1 MTALLISMALKFWPV
16 LAAIAGGVWWGWKQR
31 RAGAASVRAEQA
43 KRDAAAREERH
54 EMDREA
60 TDAERKAAELSDA
73 AAREE
78 ALKWRKS

>member
-1 MTALLISMALKFWPV
+1 MSILLGLLTQFWPYIIGAIGLGWAALK
-16 LAAIAGGVWWGWKQR
+16 LRQS
-31 RAGAASVRAEQA
+31 GANAERFKQA
-43 KRDAAAREERH
+43 KRDAVAREERH